1 MNPGPPSM
9 PTRCKPR
16 RSRWWCRSTASCAA
30 ISRWPSAPTRA
41 RCGPRRS
48 PTRTCRSSS
57 ARTRCAKSSSCR
69 VSSSTSWCNC
79 AMVIENCRRGA
90 SQTHDNRRACREMR
104 CVGGRLGGASRRLGC
119 VGCGP
124 GRVGRGLGTVAAL
137 SAALALAACG
147 FRLAGSDP
155 LPGVLARPYLSLK
168 DPYTDFSREFE
179 HQLKNSGATPQTVRA
194 NATAIIDVTKDLVEQ
209 RTLSVSAQN
218 IPTEYELIYTVTFTV
233 QGTDK
238 ELLAP
243 QTISLSRDYS
253 FEENV
258 LLAKEHEADILRQ
271 QMARDLVSIAM
282 RRLTS
287 LK

>member
-1 MNPGPPSM
+1 MALMNN
-9 PTRCKPR
+9 R
-16 RSRWWCRSTASCAA
+16 RWYLRNAGMR
-30 ISRWPSAPTRA
+30 RA
-41 RCGPRRS
+41 RGVRGV
-48 PTRTCRSSS
+48 
-57 ARTRCAKSSSCR
+57 CAVR
-69 VSSSTSWCNC
+69 GVS
-79 AMVIENCRRGA
+79 RG
-90 SQTHDNRRACREMR
+90 
-104 CVGGRLGGASRRLGC
+104 VGIVAVLGAQ
-119 VGCGP
+119 
-124 GRVGRGLGTVAAL
+124 
-137 SAALALAACG
+137 LALTACG

-179 HQLKNSGATPQTVRA
+179 HQLKNSGATLQVLRA
-194 NATAIIDVTKDLVEQ
+194 NSTATIDVTKDLVVQ

-218 IPTEYELIYTVTFTV
+218 IPTEYELTYSVTFAV

-243 QTISLSRDYS
+243 QTISLSKDYS